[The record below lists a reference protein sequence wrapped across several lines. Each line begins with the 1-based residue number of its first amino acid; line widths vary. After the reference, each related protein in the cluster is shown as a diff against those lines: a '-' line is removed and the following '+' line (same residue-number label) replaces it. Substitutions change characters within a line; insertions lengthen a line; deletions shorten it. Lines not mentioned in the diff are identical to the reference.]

1 MRRLGLTT
9 SSPSSSGV
17 TKISCLLPLSSD
29 GDAERL
35 AENAGMSG
43 IVLPE
48 IVVAR
53 DRGLRSRRGD
63 GSRVND
69 LEFGNRG
76 RPLAMLSPDVVAVG
90 DDMAQLVA
98 RE

>member
-9 SSPSSSGV
+9 SSTLSSGV
-17 TKISCLLPLSSD
+17 TKMSCLPPLSSD
-29 GDAERL
+29 GEVERL
-35 AENAGMSG
+35 ATNAGISG
-43 IVLPE
+43 IDLPE
-48 IVVAR
+48 MVVAR

-76 RPLAMLSPDVVAVG
+76 RPLAMLSPDAVAVG
-90 DDMAQLVA
+90 DDMAQLTA
-98 RE
+98 R

>member
-1 MRRLGLTT
+1 MTT
-9 SSPSSSGV
+9 SSPLSSGV

-29 GDAERL
+29 GEVERL
-35 AENAGMSG
+35 VTNVGIFG

-48 IVVAR
+48 MVVAR
-53 DRGLRSRRGD
+53 DRELRSRRGD

-69 LEFGNRG
+69 LEFGNGG
-76 RPLAMLSPDVVAVG
+76 RPLAMLSSDDTVGAG
-90 DDMAQLVA
+90 DDMAQLAV

>member
-1 MRRLGLTT
+1 LAI

-29 GDAERL
+29 GDVERL
-35 AENAGMSG
+35 VTNVG
-43 IVLPE
+43 ISELVVPE
-48 IVVAR
+48 MVVAR
-53 DRGLRSRRGD
+53 DLGLRSRRGE

-69 LEFGNRG
+69 LEFGNKG
-76 RPLAMLSPDVVAVG
+76 RPLAMLSPDDLAVG
-90 DDMAQLVA
+90 DDMTQSAA

>member
-1 MRRLGLTT
+1 MRRLGLAT
-9 SSPSSSGV
+9 SSASTSGV
-17 TKISCLLPLSSD
+17 TKMSCLLPLSSD
-29 GDAERL
+29 GEVERL
-35 AENAGMSG
+35 ATNVGVCG

-48 IVVAR
+48 MVVAR

-90 DDMAQLVA
+90 DDMAQVTE

>member
-1 MRRLGLTT
+1 M
-9 SSPSSSGV
+9 
-17 TKISCLLPLSSD
+17 SCLPALSSD
-29 GDAERL
+29 GEVERL
-35 AENAGMSG
+35 ATNTGIAG

-48 IVVAR
+48 MVLAR
-53 DRGLRSRRGD
+53 DRELRSRRGD

-76 RPLAMLSPDVVAVG
+76 RPLAMLSPDAVAVG
-90 DDMAQLVA
+90 DDVIQLAA